1 MTKAEGSAAT
11 GNFAGIG
18 FSQIIGWAGSKIALG
33 LPLTIFVLFYPMAI
47 GSLQQ
52 GFSGYELPLATWL
65 WDFLVGVGAAMVL
78 MLARVFRVQFRLVN
92 NLAVWV
98 LAALLSAA
106 LPLLVSLPLGPIA
119 DYLIAGIPAAALSM
133 FGLLVLFTLAWG
145 AITDYQGSNRELLK
159 IAAELE
165 VRRGNLNNELAKRQK
180 DLADQILKEVEP
192 RISHIQEL
200 LRNSDSKLAAGEI
213 LNLIDNLVR
222 PLSQGLS
229 VSTSEVALEPVTIGK
244 RSSLGALSRRFVRK
258 LGVTSIFTPHL
269 HVIFALSF
277 FGSTMSLAAGINGV
291 LYLAAFLL
299 LQVLLYWM
307 IRKVVSKFRLAHW
320 LLLLANLLVAAVA
333 NLIFV
338 FGSQE
343 VGLADPEGLIAFVG
357 LGIFLVFAAA
367 GYVSIYSAAKQAA
380 NKEIRLAT
388 ERLAYLVGEL
398 QIRTASLRKQFALG
412 LHGDLQAKLQAALV
426 RLERSAS
433 SDPEVLNQVASGL
446 VEAAEGLQNPNGK
459 KADLVALRELPALWD
474 GICDVTITTSNQV
487 EVKLGHDA
495 GLAAVV
501 IEIVRERIINAVKH
515 SSAEEIDI
523 SISIDGD
530 VLVIAS
536 RNEDLGVG
544 QNHRTSTGVGSKL
557 LDEVCQSWKLDFDDG
572 DVVFEARLL
581 A

>member
-1 MTKAEGSAAT
+1 MTKAEGSDST

-18 FSQIIGWAGSKIALG
+18 FSQLIGWASSKIALG
-33 LPLTIFVLFYPMAI
+33 LPLTIFVLFYPMVI

-65 WDFLVGVGAAMVL
+65 WDLLVGIGAATVL
-78 MLARVFRVQFRLVN
+78 ILARVFKVQNRLVN
-92 NLAVWV
+92 NLVVWV
-98 LAALLSAA
+98 FASVLSAV

-119 DYLIAGIPAAALSM
+119 NYLIAGIPAAALSM

-165 VRRGNLNNELAKRQK
+165 VRRENLNNELAKRQK
-180 DLADQILKEVEP
+180 SLADQILNEVEP

-200 LRNSDSKLAAGEI
+200 LRSSNSKLAAGEI

-229 VSTSEVALEPVTIGK
+229 VSTNAVPIEPVTIGK
-244 RSSLGALSRRFVRK
+244 PSSLRSLSRRLTRK

-269 HVIFALSF
+269 HVIFAVSF

-299 LQVLLYWM
+299 LQVLLYGM
-307 IRKVVSKFRLAHW
+307 IRKVVGGFRLSHW
-320 LLLLANLLVAAVA
+320 MLLFANLLVAAVA

-338 FGSQE
+338 FGSQV
-343 VGLADPEGLIAFVG
+343 VGLADPEGLIAYVG
-357 LGIFLVFAAA
+357 LGIFLVFVAA

-380 NKEIRLAT
+380 NQEIRLAT

-398 QIRTASLRKQFALG
+398 QIRTASLRKQFALD

-426 RLERSAS
+426 RLERSTS
-433 SDPEVLNQVASGL
+433 SDSTVVEQVLSDLAGATEGIENPTSKPASI
-446 VEAAEGLQNPNGK
+446 EQ
-459 KADLVALRELPALWD
+459 LRELPGLWD
-474 GICDVTITTSNQV
+474 GICEVTINLDPASEAKLNSNQ
-487 EVKLGHDA
+487 
-495 GLAAVV
+495 GLSAVAV
-501 IEIVRERIINAVKH
+501 EIVRERIINAVKH
-515 SSAEEIDI
+515 SSAEEIDV
-523 SISIDGD
+523 SISLEDSI
-530 VLVIAS
+530 LVISS
-536 RNEDLGVG
+536 RNEDLEVG
-544 QNHRTSTGVGSKL
+544 QKLDATTGGGSAL
-557 LDEVCQSWKLDFDDG
+557 LDEVCQSWKLSFDAG
-572 DVVFEARLL
+572 DVVFEARVTS
-581 A
+581 